1 MMKHIFLSSTKR
13 QRLVTL
19 LAGML
24 LMLGTSQGA
33 QAQGAGEWVLKK
45 LPGEP
50 RLSVHGYADLQY
62 GRDTRDEGAT
72 FLQNELSAFFR
83 ATTEDERWTAFSEIE
98 FDHIDGDVYLSD
110 RGGDSVDVEMEAG
123 WIEFRY
129 KDSFRLRAG
138 KLLLPQ
144 YWQSNHYPNLTMSA
158 LAPLMSGNIFP
169 KSIVALQASGDWW
182 NAQDR
187 GVGYSLF
194 LGGAAKTALEDLE
207 QNDQLAAG
215 GRLTLRLAG
224 TSAPAGID
232 TFDLSLS
239 GMVSEDQDRRSDII
253 LGLDAQVRVGRL
265 EILAELAHRSQ
276 PRLDQTW
283 LSDLHNDDGS
293 TLGLY
298 FQAAWRLTEKW
309 RLFYRYDYL
318 DLNDGGGT
326 LRDESRHTLGANFRP
341 RANVS
346 LKAEIFHSE
355 PEAWRASYDGVAG
368 SVVLNF

>member
-13 QRLVTL
+13 QRLVSL
-19 LAGML
+19 VAVML

-110 RGGDSVDVEMEAG
+110 RGGDSVDVEMETG
-123 WIEFRY
+123 WIEFRH

-194 LGGAAKTALEDLE
+194 LGGGAKTALEDLE
-207 QNDQLAAG
+207 QNDNLAAG
-215 GRLTLRLAG
+215 GRITFRLADRDR
-224 TSAPAGID
+224 PAWLD
-232 TFDLSLS
+232 TLDLSFS
-239 GMVSEDQDRRSDII
+239 GLVSETDLDRSEVI
-253 LGLDAQVRVGRL
+253 LGMDAQVRLGRL

-283 LSDLHNDDGS
+283 LSDVHHDDGA

-298 FQAAWRLTEKW
+298 MQAAWRFSEKW
-309 RLFYRYDYL
+309 HVFYRYDYL

-346 LKAEIFHSE
+346 LKAEVFHSE

>member
-1 MMKHIFLSSTKR
+1 MKHIFLSSTTR
-13 QRLVTL
+13 RRFVPL
-19 LAGML
+19 LAGAIAALAM
-24 LMLGTSQGA
+24 GRGA
-33 QAQGAGEWVLKK
+33 EAQGPTEVLLDK

-50 RLSVHGYADLQY
+50 RLAVHGYADLQY

-72 FLQNELSAFFR
+72 FLQNELSAFVR

-123 WIEFRY
+123 WIEFRH
-129 KDSFRLRAG
+129 DDRFRLRAG

-194 LGGAAKTALEDLE
+194 LGGGAKTALEDLE
-207 QNDQLAAG
+207 QNDNVAAG
-215 GRLTLRLAG
+215 GRVTFRLAG
-224 TSAPAGID
+224 RERPGWLD
-232 TFDLSLS
+232 TLDLSFS
-239 GMVSEDQDRRSDII
+239 GLIGEDDQDRSEII
-253 LGLDAQVRVGRL
+253 LGMDAQVRLGRL

-283 LSDLHNDDGS
+283 LSDLHNDDGE

-298 FQAAWRLTEKW
+298 VQAAWRLSEKW
-309 RLFYRYDYL
+309 HLFYRYDYL

-346 LKAEIFHSE
+346 LKVEAFHSQ